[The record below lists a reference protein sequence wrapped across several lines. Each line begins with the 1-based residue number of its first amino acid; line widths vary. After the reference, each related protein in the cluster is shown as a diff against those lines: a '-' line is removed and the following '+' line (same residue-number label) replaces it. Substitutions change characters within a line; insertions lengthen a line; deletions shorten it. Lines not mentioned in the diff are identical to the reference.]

1 MSSVPPPTTT
11 RSFPSRRR
19 ASRPSGNSK
28 NRALG
33 SRTPPARPVDRKG
46 SSSATT
52 LFRTWRSTSCSKLA
66 HEYRDERILLP
77 QPLSHGAGYFVIAYL
92 ASGATVYPMTR
103 WDPDEALW
111 LGARESIH
119 TLKLVP
125 TMLAGLL
132 DSSAE
137 SQFGRIIYGA
147 SPIALPQLEKA
158 LDRYGPLLMQ
168 VYGQSE
174 APMTITCLNELDH
187 SIPGSHLASA
197 GRPWRSVEVKVVDE
211 NFQECEPQQLGQV
224 IVHGEHLM
232 SGYLGKPEL
241 TAEVMR
247 DGWLRTKDLGQTD
260 DEGYLYLRGRSDDM
274 IISGGFNIA
283 PREVEDVLV
292 SHSDVASCAV
302 IGVPDERWGQA
313 VRAYVQLAP
322 GAISTTEELIA
333 FASPRLGFRR
343 PRSVVFVETMPH
355 TSYGK
360 IDRKELERIGENSPA
375 QDEANA

>member
-1 MSSVPPPTTT
+1 MLEVGP
-11 RSFPSRRR
+11 R
-19 ASRPSGNSK
+19 
-28 NRALG
+28 
-33 SRTPPARPVDRKG
+33 V
-46 SSSATT
+46 
-52 LFRTWRSTSCSKLA
+52 
-66 HEYRDERILLP
+66 RDERILLP

-92 ASGATVYPMTR
+92 ACGATVYPMMR

-224 IVHGEHLM
+224 IVRGEHLM